1 MHVVVNFLDENIA
14 TEDKIFFLKKLGTG
28 PTRSWGL
35 PILVKTI
42 CKQRL
47 GTFILYEKDKMS

>member
-14 TEDKIFFLKKLGTG
+14 TEDKIFFFKLGIG

>member
-1 MHVVVNFLDENIA
+1 VNFLDENIA
-14 TEDKIFFLKKLGTG
+14 TEDKIFFLEKLGTG